1 MAVSRSAPVDKLKPF
16 HFHGLETNNDSRQ
29 AVADCPFCTAG
40 GKFGIQVETGKYRCV
55 RCEETGNIYT
65 FLTRLYAESLQHTG
79 ESDYD
84 ALADARRLAADDLR
98 AWGLAKSI
106 LSGDWIIPSWKRRNP
121 GEQADTD
128 KVLPDGTRLVL
139 TNLYR
144 VVPIGDTTKYK
155 IMSTPECKLGPFGL
169 DLYLQSTAP
178 TTRVC
183 EGLWDGIAMYS
194 ALRSHRPG
202 KGEQL
207 IKTADVTN
215 SLCNQYSVFATPG
228 AGNFNAEWFQYME
241 GKDIELLYDNDH
253 PRKYPS
259 DHEKAGELMV
269 VRGKHV
275 RPGWDG
281 MQRIVELAN
290 VAPKRPKS
298 ISLINWA
305 NASWTADRGG
315 EVAKHPTPGHHPLLP
330 DGFDLRDYLGNN
342 ASRGLRELPTLL
354 ERQSLSPPKNKG
366 GEADATKGPVIEP
379 VHRAT
384 FEELCADYA
393 ATLHF
398 TQHLRDTLAVMLAIV
413 VSTDLTTD
421 VDHIWLR
428 VIGPPGSGKS
438 TLAEAVSAAREWVA
452 PKSTLTGFHSGFV
465 DYDPVTGDKKEDA
478 SLLHE
483 LNGKTVIMKDA
494 DTLANSPSRDR
505 ILSELRDL
513 YDGSSRA
520 HYRNKVKSDFENIR
534 LTFILCGTDAL
545 RTLNKTFLG
554 ERFLDCE
561 IIRNEDTTPYLQ
573 RASASAYASL
583 AGSLNRANNQTNGDG
598 EYVNNKLLLKQATFG
613 FIKHLKESIGQRSAP
628 LIKTSTLTTLENLA
642 RYVAMLRARKPDA
655 TDLNFR
661 PRTELPT
668 RLTNQLTKL
677 AFSLAL
683 VLGKNEADD
692 EVMRIVLKVV
702 QDTSLG
708 FQQEVIGVLCQR
720 PVSVRTIAM
729 EINQP
734 ETTIRRLLFDMM
746 DFGIVQRYSSPNNTG
761 QRGRDAHL
769 WELSPIMAG
778 LYYTAHPDKL
788 LDTSTTTSSIPIST
802 TRTSRSAPTPVHTQ
816 KASSRP
822 TKKGS
827 RSAGNTQP
835 ATKSQPRKR

>member
-1 MAVSRSAPVDKLKPF
+1 MAVSRSVSVDKLKPF

-29 AVADCPFCTAG
+29 AIGDCPFCHAG
-40 GKFGIQVETGKYRCV
+40 GKFGVHVETGKYRCV

-65 FLTRLYAESLQHTG
+65 FLARIYTESLQSTDS
-79 ESDYD
+79 SDYES
-84 ALADARRLAADDLR
+84 LADARRLAASDLR
-98 AWGLAKSI
+98 DWGLAKSI
-106 LSGDWIIPSWKRRNP
+106 LSGEWIIPSWKPRP
-121 GEQADTD
+121 ADQEGTDQD
-128 KVLPDGTRLVL
+128 KVLPNGTRLVL

-144 VVPIGDTTKYK
+144 VVPLDGSNKYRV
-155 IMSTPECKLGPFGL
+155 MSTPECKLGPFGF
-169 DLYLQSTAP
+169 DLYAQSPA
-178 TTRVC
+178 TTVRIC

-194 ALRSHRPG
+194 ALRTHRKG
-202 KGEQL
+202 KGDQL
-207 IKTADVTN
+207 IKTADVTS
-215 SLCNQYSVFATPG
+215 SLYNQYSVFTVPG
-228 AGNFNAEWFQYME
+228 AGNFNAEWFQYLA
-241 GKDIELLYDNDH
+241 GKNIELLYDNDH
-253 PRKYPS
+253 PRKYPA

-281 MQRIVELAN
+281 MQRVVELAN
-290 VAPKRPKS
+290 VASKRPKS
-298 ISLINWA
+298 LALINWA
-305 NASWTADRGG
+305 NVESETIS
-315 EVAKHPTPGHHPLLP
+315 KHPTPGHHPQLP
-330 DGFDLRDYLGNN
+330 DGYDIRDLFSSPSPL
-342 ASRGLRELPTLL
+342 AGLRLLPSLL
-354 ERQSLSPPKNKG
+354 EPVKLLPPKNKG

-398 TQHLRDTLAVMLAIV
+398 TQHLRDTLSVMLAIV

-465 DYDPVTGDKKEDA
+465 DYDQVTGEKKEDA

-583 AGSLNRANNQTNGDG
+583 AGSLNRANNQTNGEA

-628 LIKTSTLTTLENLA
+628 LIKTNTLTTLENLA

-683 VLGKNEADD
+683 VLGKDEADD

-708 FQQEVIGVLCQR
+708 FQQEVIGVLCKQ

-761 QRGRDAHL
+761 QRGRDSHL
-769 WELSPIMAG
+769 WELSPVMAG

-788 LDTSTTTSSIPIST
+788 LDTTPKSTT
-802 TRTSRSAPTPVHTQ
+802 
-816 KASSRP
+816 KASRYANTSTVQTEATSNRP

-827 RSAGNTQP
+827 RSAGNPKP